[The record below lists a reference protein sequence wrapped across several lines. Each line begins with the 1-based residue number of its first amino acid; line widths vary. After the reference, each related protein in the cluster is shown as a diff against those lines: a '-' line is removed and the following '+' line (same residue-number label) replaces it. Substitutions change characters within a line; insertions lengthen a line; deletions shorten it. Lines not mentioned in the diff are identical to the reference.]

1 MISLSNIFSNQSRTL
16 KEKLIKVKPIELNN
30 QDDAQA
36 SPYTEDEQK
45 NIQSEISQAHERLQQ
60 IQEQQAALVQQ
71 TNTEIEKA
79 KENWKTEKESYI
91 NQAQDEGFKK
101 GFELGKQEGQDQYK
115 ELLTNANKI
124 IESAT
129 KDYHSTIEQSDETI
143 VELAVHAAEKIIK
156 KELKENPESFLTIV
170 NAAIK
175 EIKDQSD
182 LSIYLHPSNYE
193 MVMKQKDEIVQLVD
207 KDLNVSFYI
216 NEQLKEDSCL
226 IEHPFG
232 RIDASIDVQLQ
243 ELREV
248 LHEVNMES
256 DQ

>member
-1 MISLSNIFSNQSRTL
+1 M
-16 KEKLIKVKPIELNN
+16 KEKLIKVRPIELNN
-30 QDDAQA
+30 HDIAHA
-36 SPYTEDEQK
+36 SPSTADEQK
-45 NIQSEISQAHERLQQ
+45 NIQSEISQAYERLQQ
-60 IQEQQAALVQQ
+60 IQEQQAAMVQE
-71 TNTEIEKA
+71 TKTEIEKA
-79 KENWKTEKESYI
+79 RENWKTEKEAYI
-91 NQAQDEGFKK
+91 KQAQDEGFSK
-101 GFELGKQEGQDQYK
+101 GFELGQQEGQDQYK

-156 KELKENPESFLTIV
+156 KELKENPASFLTIV

-182 LSIYLHPSNYE
+182 LSIYLHPGNYE

-207 KDLNVSFYI
+207 KDLNVSIYV
-216 NEQLKEDSCL
+216 NDQLKEDSCL

>member
-1 MISLSNIFSNQSRTL
+1 M
-16 KEKLIKVKPIELNN
+16 KEKLIKVRPIEVKS
-30 QDDAQA
+30 QDNAQT
-36 SPYTEDEQK
+36 SLSTEAEQK

-60 IQEQQAALVQQ
+60 IKEQQDSLLQQ
-71 TNTEIEKA
+71 TKAEIEEA
-79 KENWKTEKESYI
+79 KENWKTEKEAYI
-91 NQAQDEGFKK
+91 KQAQEEGFKK
-101 GFELGKQEGQDQYK
+101 GFELGQQEGKGQYE
-115 ELLTNANKI
+115 ELLANANKI
-124 IESAT
+124 VETAT
-129 KDYHSTIEQSDETI
+129 KDYHATIEQSDETI

-156 KELKENPESFLTIV
+156 KELKENPESFISIV

-175 EIKDQSD
+175 EIKDQSE

-207 KDLNVSFYI
+207 KDLNVSIYI

>member
-1 MISLSNIFSNQSRTL
+1 M
-16 KEKLIKVKPIELNN
+16 KEKLIKVRPIELNN
-30 QDDAQA
+30 QDNAQA
-36 SPYTEDEQK
+36 SPSTEDERK
-45 NIQSEISQAHERLQQ
+45 SIQSEISQAHERLQQ
-60 IQEQQAALVQQ
+60 IQKQQATLVQQ
-71 TNTEIEKA
+71 TNAEIEKA
-79 KENWKTEKESYI
+79 KENWKTEKEAYI

-124 IESAT
+124 IETAT

-207 KDLNVSFYI
+207 KNLNVSIYI

>member
-1 MISLSNIFSNQSRTL
+1 MSNIFSNQSRTM
-16 KEKLIKVKPIELNN
+16 KEKLIKVRPIKLNN
-30 QDDAQA
+30 HDYEQA
-36 SPYTEDEQK
+36 SPNTTDEQK
-45 NIQSEISQAHERLQQ
+45 NLQSEISQAQERIQQ
-60 IQEQQAALVQQ
+60 IKEQQAALVQE
-71 TNTEIEKA
+71 TNAEIEKA
-79 KENWKTEKESYI
+79 KENWKIEKEAYI
-91 NQAQDEGFKK
+91 KQAQDEGFKE
-101 GFELGKQEGQDQYK
+101 GFELGQQEGQDQYK
-115 ELLTNANKI
+115 ELLSNANEI
-124 IESAT
+124 IDSAT

-156 KELKENPESFLTIV
+156 KELKESPESFLSIV

-175 EIKDQSD
+175 EIKDQSE

-207 KDLNVSFYI
+207 KDLNVSIYI
-216 NEQLKEDSCL
+216 NENLKENSCL